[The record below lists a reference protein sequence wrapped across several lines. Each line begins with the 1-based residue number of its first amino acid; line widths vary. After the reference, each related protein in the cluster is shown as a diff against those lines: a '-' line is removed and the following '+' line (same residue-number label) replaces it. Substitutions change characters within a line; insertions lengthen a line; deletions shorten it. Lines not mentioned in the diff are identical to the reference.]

1 MNTMIRIIG
10 HKALRAPALGVLIG
24 MLVSCDMVKEK
35 MGGSNK
41 DLTALDTQLKSELRT
56 DVKSKLN
63 NKTDLEVTLKDVG
76 PGGNQKDF
84 ARAVAEFAR
93 VYYAHPDSL
102 KRITV
107 QVTDTAGKNP
117 TPFTWTIV
125 QLANETAAAE
135 KARMDMARADS
146 IANAPP
152 PSPTTKTKASP
163 TKAPTTK
170 APPAPAPATKTPA
183 TKTPPTKTP

>member
-1 MNTMIRIIG
+1 MIRIIG
-10 HKALRAPALGVLIG
+10 HKALRAPALGMLIG

-35 MGGSNK
+35 IGGGNK
-41 DLTALDTQLKSELRT
+41 DLVALDTQLKSELRT
-56 DVKSKLN
+56 DVKSKLS

-93 VYYAHPDSL
+93 VYYVHPDSL

-117 TPFTWTIV
+117 TPFTWTIT
-125 QLANETAAAE
+125 QLANENAAAE
-135 KARMDMARADS
+135 KARLDLARADS

-152 PSPTTKTKASP
+152 PAPTTKTK
-163 TKAPTTK
+163 TKAG
-170 APPAPAPATKTPA
+170 ASKTPA
-183 TKTPPTKTP
+183 TKTP